1 MDDFQAESEARRLLS
16 AAYDSVPGGFT
27 DGELLSGV
35 RRHARRRT
43 RTRAG
48 IAGGT
53 AVAAVGGAAAI
64 FLAATVPAAPS
75 ALAAVTSAVTKTSGA
90 GFRVNL
96 TGFDRNGGGNQ
107 DSAFR
112 MTGEFNPKQGVGEE
126 TISNGFR
133 MRFTGGHA
141 YLSLPHPPKGSKPWL
156 EQRIIPSSG
165 LTASGLAWDYN
176 SDMPVNP
183 ALLLGVLKSAASLRD
198 EGPVSGPGWSGTRYR
213 FVVRHP
219 VSIVASITGTLSVDS
234 DGQLRQ
240 LNQTVTFTPDPA
252 GPGKPDGPAQVET
265 LDFSFSDF
273 GTQVRVAAPPA
284 GQVDNMRG
292 VIIGGS

>member
-1 MDDFQAESEARRLLS
+1 MEDFQAESEARRLLT
-16 AAYDSVPGGFT
+16 AAYDSVPDGGPA

-35 RRHARRRT
+35 RRHARR
-43 RTRAG
+43 TRARAG
-48 IAGGT
+48 LAGGS
-53 AVAAVGGAAAI
+53 AVAVVGGAAAI
-64 FLAATVPAAPS
+64 FLAAMVPAAPS

-96 TGFDRNGGGNQ
+96 TMVDRNGGGP
-107 DSAFR
+107 DTPFR

-141 YLSLPHPPKGSKPWL
+141 YLSLPHLPKGSKPWG
-156 EQRIIPSSG
+156 EQRIIPTSDLSA
-165 LTASGLAWDYN
+165 ASLAWDYN
-176 SDMPVNP
+176 SDQPVDP
-183 ALLLGVLKSAASLRD
+183 ALLLGLLKSAATLRD
-198 EGPVSGPGWSGTRYR
+198 EGPVSGPGWSGTRYA

-219 VSIVASITGTLSVDS
+219 ASIVESMTGTLSVDS

-240 LNQTVTFTPDPA
+240 LDQTVTFTPDPA

-292 VIIGGS
+292 AILGAG